1 MEPYFIT
8 LLTLKIGV
16 AASIASV
23 GVSFAAVKR
32 MLLREERTLAQRVR
46 LALWFAAIFAP
57 GVVFRLVNTS
67 YSALDLAL
75 EGSLLAG
82 VTGGYVCGW
91 FTGMMI
97 AVLQMFA
104 GEVLS
109 LPFLAVVGLG
119 GGLLRDV
126 ASDKEDIWRISP
138 IGANVTNIF
147 KHRRELRGAHFT
159 FFLSSR
165 RFQLN
170 CFVRFSEP
178 LSKENCSPSPV

>member
-1 MEPYFIT
+1 MSQTAIAQTGIPQTGINMEPYFIT
-8 LLTLKIGV
+8 LLLKIGV

-23 GVSFAAVKR
+23 GVRFAAVKR
-32 MLLREERTLAQRVR
+32 MLLREERTLAQRIR

-91 FTGMMI
+91 FAGMMI
-97 AVLQMFA
+97 AVPQMFA

-109 LPFLAVVGLG
+109 LPFLAVVGL
-119 GGLLRDV
+119 
-126 ASDKEDIWRISP
+126 E
-138 IGANVTNIF
+138 
-147 KHRRELRGAHFT
+147 
-159 FFLSSR
+159 
-165 RFQLN
+165 
-170 CFVRFSEP
+170 
-178 LSKENCSPSPV
+178 